1 VSASLLLGLFGHPV
15 SQSLSP
21 ALHGAAFKYLGLDG
35 EYRLFDV
42 PENELKKAVTENCQA
57 GLAGFN
63 ITLPHKI
70 AVFKMCQTLTDKA
83 KLVGAVNTV
92 KVEDGGDKLI
102 GHNTDADGLK
112 AAIEST
118 KEKARLGKRALLF
131 GCGGSA
137 QAVVVTL
144 LELGFQEITVL
155 ARDDRKAFSFVEAA
169 NKRLAERQKDCVL
182 SANKADGTYSLFVNS
197 TPIGLKEND
206 LLPEF
211 VRNSFSLLDKDGL
224 CVDLVYRKDGQ
235 LPLFA
240 ESAKEF
246 GHQSIGGLSMLVH
259 QARLAFKFWTGLE
272 VPYEVM
278 EEAVAFRR

>member
-1 VSASLLLGLFGHPV
+1 VSSPLLFGLFGHPV

-21 ALHGAAFKYLGLDG
+21 ALHGAAFKYLGLNG

-42 PENELKKAVTENCQA
+42 PEGELKKAVTDNCQA

-63 ITLPHKI
+63 VTIPHKI
-70 AVFKMCQTLTDKA
+70 AVFEMCQTLTDKA

-92 KVEDGGDKLI
+92 KVENGKNLA

-118 KEKARLGKRALLF
+118 KEKGKLGKRAILF

-144 LELGFQEITVL
+144 MDLGFEEITVL
-155 ARDDRKAFSFVEAA
+155 ARNERKAKAFVESARE
-169 NKRLAERQKDCVL
+169 RLSERRTECKL
-182 SANKADGTYSLFVNS
+182 EAGEAADGYSLLVNS
-197 TPIGLKEND
+197 TPIGLKESD
-206 LLPEF
+206 QLPEF
-211 VRNSFSLLDKDGL
+211 MRSAFSHLDRDGL

-240 ESAKEF
+240 ESARVLDY
-246 GHQSIGGLSMLVH
+246 QSIGGLSMLVH
-259 QARLAFKFWTGLE
+259 QARLAFQFWTGLD
-272 VPYEVM
+272 VPYEIM
-278 EEAVAFRR
+278 KEAVASKK